1 MDRQAIIY
9 SVRIFNMDIIT
20 TAAQSYIHFF
30 HGLTHQFL
38 TWGRGLFFGLLTIN
52 LSWMALWYAFDRSG
66 LSENFA
72 SFIQRFFVITF
83 FYTLMMHPGWLG
95 QILKTV
101 QYMGH
106 AVVHAPIDPSSIIEQ
121 GIGIGN
127 QLLIPVTKS
136 SLLTMG
142 FGLIIVSIV
151 YLVVLFVFI
160 HIALDLAVTLIMTT
174 ALICLSTF
182 FLSFAALN
190 ATSAIARQTLDI
202 ILANCVKLLGLYL
215 VVAAGSQTMASI
227 TNAIPKTIETF
238 DPYAWICACALLFW
252 CVAKQLPNQLARI
265 VHGAIQ
271 EMPHTRV
278 GSLVLSNIQ
287 TAKTA
292 VSVSR
297 LAGTT
302 LHTAA
307 RSVSGA
313 AFSAMQSFKNLSKP
327 TKD

>member
-1 MDRQAIIY
+1 
-9 SVRIFNMDIIT
+9 MDIIT

-38 TWGRGLFFGLLTIN
+38 AWGRGLFFALLTIN
-52 LSWMALWYAFDRSG
+52 LTWIALWYAFDRS

-72 SFIQRFFVITF
+72 AFIQRFFVMTF
-83 FYTLMMHPGWLG
+83 FYTLMIHPAWLG
-95 QILKTV
+95 QVLKTV

-106 AVVHAPIDPSSIIEQ
+106 SVVHAPIDPSSIIEQ
-121 GIGIGN
+121 GIGIGIGN

-142 FGLIIVSIV
+142 FGLIIVAIV
-151 YLVVLFVFI
+151 YLIVLFVFI
-160 HIALDLAVTLIMTT
+160 HIALDLAVTLIITT

-190 ATSAIARQTLDI
+190 ATSAIARQTLDL

-227 TNAIPKTIETF
+227 TRAIPQAIETL

-252 CVAKQLPNQLARI
+252 LVAKQLPNQLARL
-265 VHGAIQ
+265 VHGAVQ

-292 VSVSR
+292 LSVSR
-297 LAGTT
+297 IASSALNTT
-302 LHTAA
+302 ARNISSAA
-307 RSVSGA
+307 Y
-313 AFSAMQSFKNLSKP
+313 SAVQSLKNLSRL
-327 TKD
+327 TKE

>member
-1 MDRQAIIY
+1 MDHPVTNYNA
-9 SVRIFNMDIIT
+9 RIFKMDIIT

-30 HGLTHQFL
+30 QGLTHQFL
-38 TWGRGLFFGLLTIN
+38 AWGRGLFFSLLTLN
-52 LSWMALWYAFDRSG
+52 LCWMALWYAFDRSS

-72 SFIQRFFVITF
+72 AFIQRFFVMTF
-83 FYTLMMHPGWLG
+83 FYTVMIHPAWLG
-95 QILKTV
+95 QVLKTV

-106 AVVHAPIDPSSIIEQ
+106 TVVHAPIDPSSIIEQ

-151 YLVVLFVFI
+151 YVVVLFVFI

-182 FLSFAALN
+182 FLSFAALD
-190 ATSAIARQTLDI
+190 ATRSIARQTLDL

-227 TNAIPKTIETF
+227 THAIPHTIETL
-238 DPYAWICACALLFW
+238 DPYVWISACALLFW
-252 CVAKQLPNQLARI
+252 LVAKQLPSQLARI

-271 EMPHTRV
+271 EMHPVRV
-278 GSLVLSNIQ
+278 GSNIQ
-287 TAKTA
+287 TARTTL
-292 VSVSR
+292 SVSR
-297 LAGTT
+297 VAGHT

-307 RSVSGA
+307 RTMSGSAYSVV
-313 AFSAMQSFKNLSKP
+313 QSLKNLSKP